1 MEAHDL
7 VLAGAS
13 KYQWHQLQHWA
24 VSLRKVYSGK
34 AVVILYD
41 ANPVIEAKLAE
52 LNIDVRRERIRTT
65 VWNQRF
71 EDFGKV
77 IGEADYRYAVVTD
90 IRDVVF
96 QSDPF
101 VWLERNLTRPI
112 YAVSEGMIYRDE
124 PWNAKNLR
132 DGYPR
137 LEDRAINKTIY
148 NVGVLAGDAKHVAD
162 ICLAVGI
169 IAKSSGFNV
178 ADQSGYNLLLG
189 MNPYISA
196 TQFGM
201 SEDGFA
207 CQAGTLADPTKIAKF
222 RPHLLEPEPV
232 LTEQGVVTASGKLY
246 AIVHQYDRVPSWR
259 QHFDKVCK

>member
-1 MEAHDL
+1 MEAHDI

-34 AVVILYD
+34 IVVILYD

-77 IGEADYRYAVVTD
+77 IGEGDYRYAVVTD

-101 VWLERNLTRPI
+101 AWLESNLSRSI
-112 YAVSEGMIYRDE
+112 YAVSEGMLYRDE

-132 DGYPR
+132 DGYPHLVER
-137 LEDRAINKTIY
+137 VVNKTIY

-162 ICLAVGI
+162 LCLAVGI

-178 ADQSGYNLLLG
+178 ADQSGYNLLLA
-189 MNPYISA
+189 MHPYVEA

-207 CQAGTLADPTKIAKF
+207 CQAGTLADPSKIANF
-222 RPHLLEPEPV
+222 RPHLLEPEPI
-232 LTEQGVVTASGKLY
+232 LTDQGVTTSSGKLY
-246 AIVHQYDRVPSWR
+246 AIVHQYDRVPSW
-259 QHFDKVCK
+259 QQYFDKVCK